1 MRHPAALAFLLVGSL
16 AACDSI
22 LDTNPPDRLPT
33 EDAITDA
40 RGARASLAGAY
51 DGLRGTAGAEYYY
64 AAEFITLGD
73 LSADNVVSVGISGPF
88 DFADANELRSN
99 NSSVEGVWQDIYDA
113 LNRVN
118 VILEQ
123 VPLVTDLEE
132 TEKNQIL
139 GEAHALRA
147 LSLHNLTKLWGD
159 VPMPLASAKSVE
171 EASQI
176 TRTPA
181 AAVYAQIHADLA
193 EAETLVTETGDATRV
208 TTGFV
213 DALQARVALY
223 EEDWAT
229 AVAEADEV
237 LAQGY
242 TLAPDF
248 TTLFDAE
255 GTDTPEDI
263 LKIVFTAE
271 QYCWHGYYY
280 ISADLGGA
288 GTVGPSQKLIDM
300 FDPADVRGTWSIF
313 GDTEGT
319 ASGYKFPTT
328 IGAEDFHVI
337 RLAEV
342 LLIRAEALARQ
353 NDLVGAV
360 DTYNLIRERAGL
372 PPHTLGTEVTT
383 QEDVLAAIDVER
395 QLELAFEGDRWPDL
409 VRTGR
414 AVEVMQMAEYQ
425 ALYPIPQTEI
435 DVAPGVTQNPG
446 Y

>member
-1 MRHPAALAFLLVGSL
+1 MRHSAAFAILLAGSL
-16 AACDSI
+16 TACDSI
-22 LDTNPPDRLPT
+22 LEQSPPDRLPT

-40 RGARASLAGAY
+40 RGARAALAGAY
-51 DGLRGTAGAEYYY
+51 AGLRGLDEFYY
-64 AAEFITLGD
+64 AAEFVTLGD

-88 DFADANELRSN
+88 DFADANELRAN
-99 NSSVEGVWQDIYDA
+99 NSSVAGVWEDIYDA

-123 VPLVTDLEE
+123 VPTLTDLEE
-132 TEKNQIL
+132 AERGQIL

-147 LSLHNLTKLWGD
+147 LHLHNLTKFWGD
-159 VPMPLASAKSVE
+159 VPMPLVSAKSVE

-181 AAVYAQIHADLA
+181 PQVYEQIRSDLA
-193 EAETLVTETGDATRV
+193 QAETLVAESSPATRV

-229 AVAEADEV
+229 AGAEADEV

-242 TLAPDF
+242 TLAEDF

-263 LKIVFTAE
+263 LKVIFTAE
-271 QYCWHGYYY
+271 QFSWHGFYYT
-280 ISADLGGA
+280 SSDLGGE
-288 GTVGPSQKLIDM
+288 GTVGPSQKLIDL
-300 FDPADVRGTWSIF
+300 FEPEDVRGTWSIF
-313 GDTEGT
+313 GDTEGE
-319 ASGYKFPTT
+319 ASGLKFPTT
-328 IGAEDFHVI
+328 IGAEDYHVI

-342 LLIRAEALARQ
+342 LLIKAEALARQ
-353 NDLVGAV
+353 SDLVGAV
-360 DTYNLIRERAGL
+360 DAYNPIRERAGL
-372 PPHTLGTEVTT
+372 EPHTLGDAVTT
-383 QEDVLAAIDVER
+383 QEDVLAEIDLQR

-414 AVEVMQMAEYQ
+414 AVEVLDIPEYQ
-425 ALYPIPQTEI
+425 TLYPIPQTEI

>member
-1 MRHPAALAFLLVGSL
+1 MRSSLACAVVLTGSL
-16 AACDSI
+16 TACDSI
-22 LDTNPPDRLPT
+22 LDQNPPDAIPIET
-33 EDAITDA
+33 SITDA
-40 RGARASLAGAY
+40 RGARAALAGAY
-51 DGLRGTAGAEYYY
+51 DGLRGADEFYY

-73 LSADNVVSVGISGPF
+73 LSADNVVSVGISGSF
-88 DFADANELRSN
+88 DFVDGNQLRANN
-99 NSSVEGVWQDIYDA
+99 GSVAGVWEDIYEA

-118 VILEQ
+118 LIIEK
-123 VPLVTDLEE
+123 VPPLTDLED

-147 LSLHNLTKLWGD
+147 LNLHNLTKFWGD
-159 VPMPLASAKSVE
+159 VPMPLVSPTSVE
-171 EASQI
+171 EASRI

-181 AAVYAQIHADLA
+181 AEVYAQIRADLA

-223 EEDWAT
+223 EGDYGT

-237 LAQGY
+237 LGQGY

-248 TTLFDAE
+248 TTLFDTE

-263 LKIVFTAE
+263 LKLVFTAE
-271 QYCWHGYYY
+271 QFAWHGFYYT
-280 ISADLGGA
+280 SSDLGGE
-288 GTVGPSQKLIDM
+288 GTVGPSQKLIDL
-300 FDPADVRGTWSIF
+300 FDPADLRGAWSIS
-313 GDTEGT
+313 GDTEGE
-319 ASGYKFPTT
+319 ASGLKFPTT

-342 LLIRAEALARQ
+342 LLIKAEALARQ
-353 NDLVGAV
+353 SDLVGAV
-360 DTYNLIRERAGL
+360 DAYNPVRVRAGL
-372 PPHTLGTEVTT
+372 SAHTLGVEVSTE
-383 QEDVLAAIDVER
+383 EDVLAAIDLER
-395 QLELAFEGDRWPDL
+395 QFELAFEGDRWPDL

-414 AVEVMQMAEYQ
+414 AEEVMGIPQFQ
-425 ALYPIPQTEI
+425 TLYPIPQTEI
-435 DVAPGVTQNPG
+435 DVAPGITQNPG

>member
-1 MRHPAALAFLLVGSL
+1 MRHPAAFAVLLVGSL

-22 LDTNPPDRLPT
+22 LDQNPPDRLPT

-40 RGARASLAGAY
+40 RGARAAMAGAY
-51 DGLRGTAGAEYYY
+51 DGIRGLDDFYY
-64 AAEFITLGD
+64 AADFVTLGD
-73 LSADNVVSVGISGPF
+73 LSADNVVSVGISGSY
-88 DFADANELRSN
+88 DFADANELRPN
-99 NSSVEGVWQDIYDA
+99 NASVAGVWEDIYNA

-123 VPLVTDLEE
+123 VPPLTDLEE
-132 TEKNQIL
+132 AEKNQIL

-147 LSLHNLTKLWGD
+147 LHLHNLTKFWGD
-159 VPMPLASAKSVE
+159 VPMPLVSPKSVE

-181 AAVYAQIHADLA
+181 AEVYAQIREDLG
-193 EAETLVTETGDATRV
+193 EAETLVTETGPATRV

-223 EEDWAT
+223 EQDWAT

-263 LKIVFTAE
+263 LKIIFTAE
-271 QYCWHGYYY
+271 QFAWHGFYYTA
-280 ISADLGGA
+280 SDLGGE
-288 GTVGPSQKLIDM
+288 GTVGPSQKLIDL
-300 FDPADVRGTWSIF
+300 FDPADVRGTWSIS
-313 GDTEGT
+313 GDTEGE
-319 ASGYKFPTT
+319 ASGLKFPTT

-342 LLIRAEALARQ
+342 LLIKSEALARQ

-360 DTYNLIRERAGL
+360 DAYNLVRQRAEL
-372 PPHTLGTEVTT
+372 PAHTLGQDVTT
-383 QEDVLAAIDVER
+383 QADVLAEIDLQR

-414 AVEVMQMAEYQ
+414 AVEVLEIPEYQ
-425 ALYPIPQTEI
+425 TLYPIPQTEI